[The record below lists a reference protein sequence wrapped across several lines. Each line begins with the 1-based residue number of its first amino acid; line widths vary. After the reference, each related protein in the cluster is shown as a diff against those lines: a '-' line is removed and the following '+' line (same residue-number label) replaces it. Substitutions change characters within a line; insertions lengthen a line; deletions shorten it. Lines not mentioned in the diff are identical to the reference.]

1 MVTPVCWVQGSGLRV
16 QGAGVRVQSSGCR
29 VQGSGCRVQGAGF
42 RVGPAGPLQ
51 NARTGVLGTAK
62 AGALSGRTPLHR
74 GRRRRHSRP
83 WSAGCGGWI
92 DLRAIRRGQGAGCR
106 VQGSG
111 FRVQGSGFRV
121 ACDPEGAGRVRKGLP
136 SETAQ
141 QGPFT
146 PSRLRPGRAPLI
158 LPGSGRRIS
167 FRARYPCT
175 NGRPNSD
182 DERGLAHSLR
192 VQWYLAPKKQPSPL
206 RPA

>member
-51 NARTGVLGTAK
+51 NARTGVLETAK

-111 FRVQGSGFRV
+111 FRVQGCVRSGGGGPRPERTSGALPDRNLEGVKGPCWAVSLGRHFR
-121 ACDPEGAGRVRKGLP
+121 
-136 SETAQ
+136 T
-141 QGPFT
+141 
-146 PSRLRPGRAPLI
+146 
-158 LPGSGRRIS
+158 
-167 FRARYPCT
+167 
-175 NGRPNSD
+175 
-182 DERGLAHSLR
+182 
-192 VQWYLAPKKQPSPL
+192 
-206 RPA
+206 RPAPSGSHATLNPEP